1 VTRLTAREL
10 FLLAVGAHMGR
21 YACIDTRDDRAH
33 RRLVSL
39 GLARWSGTITAA
51 GRKRVTQ
58 ACGGAR

>member
-1 VTRLTAREL
+1 MIRLTAREL
-10 FLLAVGAHMGR
+10 WLLCEATHRR
-21 YACIDTRDDRAH
+21 YICGSLEDDRAH
-33 RRLVSL
+33 RRLVRL